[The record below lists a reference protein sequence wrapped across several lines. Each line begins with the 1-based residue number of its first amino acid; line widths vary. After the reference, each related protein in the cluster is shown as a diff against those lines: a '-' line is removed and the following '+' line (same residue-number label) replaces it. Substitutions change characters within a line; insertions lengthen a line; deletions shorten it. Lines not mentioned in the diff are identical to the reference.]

1 MSAETVQEIII
12 KAVTDKEYR
21 ELLFSDPDKA
31 LESIE
36 LTEEEVAAL
45 KSLEREQFDAVL
57 GELEE
62 RVSRAGFGLG
72 GSRGAFKG
80 LNFDLGSKGI
90 ILVDS

>member
-12 KAVTDKEYR
+12 KAVTDEEYR
-21 ELLFSDPDKA
+21 ELLFSDPEKA
-31 LESIE
+31 LEGIE
-36 LTEEEVAAL
+36 LTEEEADAL
-45 KSLEREQFDAVL
+45 KSLGREQFDAVL

-72 GSRGAFKG
+72 GSRGQVKF
-80 LNFDLGSKGI
+80 NFDLGSKGI